1 MIVWLEWSRCRRIG
15 FVLVAAAGIVEQGG
29 NDRQQHDHDDADD
42 GDPRNQELDEGH
54 ISIMTRQAVKNIYLR
69 SAVAEK
75 DLSYGDFPG
84 LRRLVRIA
92 R

>member
-42 GDPRNQELDEGH
+42 GDSRNQELDEGH
-54 ISIMTRQAVKNIYLR
+54 ISIMTRQTVKNIYLR

-75 DLSYGDFPG
+75 DLS
-84 LRRLVRIA
+84 
-92 R
+92 